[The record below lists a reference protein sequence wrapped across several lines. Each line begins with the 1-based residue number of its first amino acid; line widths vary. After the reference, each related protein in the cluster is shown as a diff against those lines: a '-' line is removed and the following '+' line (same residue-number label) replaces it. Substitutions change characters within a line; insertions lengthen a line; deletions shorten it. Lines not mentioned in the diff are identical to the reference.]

1 MPAELPEW
9 VPAAR
14 RAVGDR
20 IRVRRLHQNLTQ
32 ESLAHTAG
40 IDRSTIQRMEAGHE
54 MKLRLTLCGYTSSTS
69 CTARHR
75 CGRFL
80 TGVEAPSQQETD
92 PDGKWVTAPISGT
105 PLNC

>member
-32 ESLAHTAG
+32 ESLAHAAG
-40 IDRSTIQRMEAGHE
+40 IDRSTIQRMEGGHE
-54 MKLRLTLCGYTSSTS
+54 MKLSHLLLVAHALRV
-69 CTARHR
+69 H
-75 CGRFL
+75 
-80 TGVEAPSQQETD
+80 VTD
-92 PDGKWVTAPISGT
+92 LLHG
-105 PLNC
+105 

>member
-32 ESLAHTAG
+32 ESLAHAAG
-40 IDRSTIQRMEAGHE
+40 IDRSTIQRMEGGHE
-54 MKLRLTLCGYTSSTS
+54 MKLSHLLVVAHALRV
-69 CTARHR
+69 H
-75 CGRFL
+75 
-80 TGVEAPSQQETD
+80 VTD
-92 PDGKWVTAPISGT
+92 LLHG
-105 PLNC
+105 

>member
-54 MKLRLTLCGYTSSTS
+54 MKLSHLLLVAHALRI
-69 CTARHR
+69 H
-75 CGRFL
+75 
-80 TGVEAPSQQETD
+80 VTD
-92 PDGKWVTAPISGT
+92 LLHG
-105 PLNC
+105 